1 MILEQILLTNSLR
14 NCMEISV
21 ENLYVDTGAWWVKI
35 HKVFVNS
42 RSLLLLGEVD
52 IAILDEEFQ
61 VYCISQQMR
70 FFPVNHEV
78 VV

>member
-1 MILEQILLTNSLR
+1 M
-14 NCMEISV
+14 
-21 ENLYVDTGAWWVKI
+21 DTGAKWVKI
-35 HKVFVNS
+35 YKVFVNS

-61 VYCISQQMR
+61 VYFISSQQMR

-78 VV
+78 VVSNTFSIPK